1 MIFGL
6 AGTLNAG
13 KDSLGNWLEEQHGF
27 LHVSTSDMIRKMKR
41 DAYGDGPESLLT
53 RNDPFINNLRSER
66 GPGFLIDAVYE
77 DWLKVKDQYPGGC
90 IASGVRAIGEEER
103 IHELGGKLIFVDAD
117 PSIRYERAM
126 KRARDANEI
135 GRTFEEFMATERSEI
150 DVEQTDKNISNLAAM
165 KRTADIVIEN
175 NASSL
180 EEFIAQAK
188 ITLKEYL

>member
-13 KDSLGNWLEEQHGF
+13 KDSLGNWLQEQHGF

-41 DAYGDGPESLLT
+41 DAFGDGPESLLT
-53 RNDPFINNLRSER
+53 RNDPFINNLRAER
-66 GPGFLIDAVYE
+66 GPGFLIDAVYGE
-77 DWLKVKDQYPGGC
+77 WLEVKETYPGGC

-117 PSIRYERAM
+117 PMIRYERAM

-150 DVEQTDKNISNLAAM
+150 DVDHTDKNISNLGAM
-165 KRTADIVIEN
+165 KAMADIVIEN
-175 NASSL
+175 NAGSL
-180 EEFIAQAK
+180 DEFIAQAK
-188 ITLKEYL
+188 IALKEYL

>member
-1 MIFGL
+1 M
-6 AGTLNAG
+6 
-13 KDSLGNWLEEQHGF
+13 
-27 LHVSTSDMIRKMKR
+27 HVSTSDMIRQMKR
-41 DAYGDGPESLLT
+41 DAFGDGPESLLT
-53 RNDPFINNLRSER
+53 RNDPFINKLREER

-77 DWLKVKDQYPGGC
+77 DWLKVKDQFLGGC

-117 PSIRYERAM
+117 PAIRYERAM

-135 GRTFEEFMATERSEI
+135 GRTFDEFMATELREI
-150 DVEQTDKNISNLAAM
+150 DVDQSDKNISNLGAM
-165 KRTADIVIEN
+165 KAMADIVIEN

-188 ITLKEYL
+188 IALKEYL